1 MEIKDSTLLPLP
13 VEKIWE
19 ELNNPEI
26 LRQAIPGCQELNQL
40 SPTELDAI
48 VKLKIGPVSATFKG
62 SVELSEL
69 NPPTSYVISGS
80 GSGGVAGGA
89 KGSAR
94 VWLEPREDGAATEL
108 FYEVEAAVTG
118 KIAQLGSRLILG
130 TTKKLAAAF
139 FTNFTELVAP
149 QTNSEESA

>member
-48 VKLKIGPVSATFKG
+48 VKLKIGLYLRPLKG
-62 SVELSEL
+62 
-69 NPPTSYVISGS
+69 
-80 GSGGVAGGA
+80 
-89 KGSAR
+89 
-94 VWLEPREDGAATEL
+94 VW
-108 FYEVEAAVTG
+108 
-118 KIAQLGSRLILG
+118 
-130 TTKKLAAAF
+130 
-139 FTNFTELVAP
+139 N
-149 QTNSEESA
+149 